1 MPTDKS
7 NEPQQA
13 PVHTLKGIMN
23 FRDVG
28 ESVGKKADGTRDID
42 LPPSESY
49 MREGMFFRSATLD
62 GASEADVR
70 LLIDRYKLKT
80 IVDLRSGIE
89 KKDKNEIEMSFP
101 TAVLWHMTPMEILAP
116 TSDNETRRRATASL
130 PVSGDKLLSASPT
143 SPFTPSADYPAVPAH
158 PGVESE
164 VVHGRRTRAALLIL
178 FCQKPYAIR
187 LIGQEVMAPKGL
199 TGLYE
204 DFVEGCQEEI
214 VSTLKIFADPSN
226 YPVLVHC
233 TQGKDRT
240 GLTTALVLSILG
252 VPDEV
257 IARDYG
263 HSRKGLEPV
272 YSETVE
278 YMTRAGLGP
287 EFADAPE
294 EVILHILR
302 HISSR
307 HGSVTSFL
315 SAIGFDQVWQDR
327 VRSVVAPKQ

>member
-1 MPTDKS
+1 M
-7 NEPQQA
+7 
-13 PVHTLKGIMN
+13 
-23 FRDVG
+23 
-28 ESVGKKADGTRDID
+28 
-42 LPPSESY
+42 
-49 MREGMFFRSATLD
+49 
-62 GASEADVR
+62 
-70 LLIDRYKLKT
+70 LLT
-80 IVDLRSGIE
+80 AIVQIFSGSSSRIE

-164 VVHGRRTRAALLIL
+164 VVHGRRTYRIDFAGSNFQRQCIWNTCPTRLKIRAALLIL